1 VLDFTSQY
9 PSLFCLL
16 NVERFLSAERFEAR
30 DSTEAVRAF
39 VGSLTAD
46 ELLKRE
52 TWENPLLWS
61 LCEVEADG
69 EILPLRSPY
78 SPKAGPPT
86 IGWNYVTTEDGT
98 TLPYLLPDVI
108 AATLLGG
115 KAPKIVRAISFVPVG
130 NQALEPIS
138 ILGTEVVP
146 DDNLI
151 QRLSEARIREKAEK
165 RGGWEAR
172 ALGLKIL
179 VNAAS
184 YGVFVEVNVKR
195 NRGDMEVCG
204 LDAVESFEEDGA
216 MVEEPGE
223 LFSPLLGAMI
233 TSGGH
238 LLLALLDTVAER
250 SGAEVVYCDTD
261 SAFVTP
267 SKIAP
272 EIARRFDALN
282 PYSVKVALLKD
293 ETPDHTATVSFFG
306 LSSKRYALFERDRHG
321 RVRVL
326 KGSDHGLGVYQ
337 VPTNREE
344 FTRRVWEQLIE
355 AALDGEGDFSELGYL
370 PATAQF
376 SLTTPAL
383 WPRVSLVEGMRPFNF
398 LTIQYLDPA
407 ALPDGAESF
416 RLLPFVSA
424 REGRW
429 GDLAEADGVKTWA
442 HVLEAFSRHRDRK
455 YLLGPDGRIIRR
467 SVLVRKSAL
476 VGLGKEGAKLAARLK
491 LGKIAGGTPSV
502 FVDWKRRLSA
512 MGRAEARRLGLPWRF
527 VTRCK
532 AKLRA
537 GTLPT
542 NGAAVRRLK
551 RALLAG

>member
-1 VLDFTSQY
+1 
-9 PSLFCLL
+9 
-16 NVERFLSAERFEAR
+16 
-30 DSTEAVRAF
+30 
-39 VGSLTAD
+39 
-46 ELLKRE
+46 
-52 TWENPLLWS
+52 
-61 LCEVEADG
+61 
-69 EILPLRSPY
+69 
-78 SPKAGPPT
+78 
-86 IGWNYVTTEDGT
+86 
-98 TLPYLLPDVI
+98 
-108 AATLLGG
+108 
-115 KAPKIVRAISFVPVG
+115 
-130 NQALEPIS
+130 
-138 ILGTEVVP
+138 
-146 DDNLI
+146 
-151 QRLSEARIREKAEK
+151 
-165 RGGWEAR
+165 
-172 ALGLKIL
+172 
-179 VNAAS
+179 
-184 YGVFVEVNVKR
+184 
-195 NRGDMEVCG
+195 
-204 LDAVESFEEDGA
+204 
-216 MVEEPGE
+216 
-223 LFSPLLGAMI
+223 
-233 TSGGH
+233 
-238 LLLALLDTVAER
+238 
-250 SGAEVVYCDTD
+250 
-261 SAFVTP
+261 
-267 SKIAP
+267 
-272 EIARRFDALN
+272 LN

-429 GDLAEADGVKTWA
+429 GDLAEADGAKTWA

-502 FVDWKRRLSA
+502 FIDWKRRLLA
-512 MGRAEARRLGLPWRF
+512 MGRAEARRIGLPWRF

-532 AKLRA
+532 AKLKA

-551 RALLAG
+551 RALLARG